1 MAQTELQAKQPGQGT
16 LKPKSL
22 VSTFRFGF
30 GSTKSF
36 RPACSGPSLLP
47 QPCHGYCGCHKRL
60 TTHTY
65 CRATCGVKAAH
76 RLSTPRGLLLCGAV
90 PCRLHACYFYLS
102 FVACLLGARSMLTGK
117 VAHGQTDQVDLGP
130 DGL

>member
-1 MAQTELQAKQPGQGT
+1 MRQAARRGLTHASDCST
-16 LKPKSL
+16 L
-22 VSTFRFGF
+22 
-30 GSTKSF
+30 
-36 RPACSGPSLLP
+36 LL
-47 QPCHGYCGCHKRL
+47 GCRG
-60 TTHTY
+60 
-65 CRATCGVKAAH
+65 AKAAH